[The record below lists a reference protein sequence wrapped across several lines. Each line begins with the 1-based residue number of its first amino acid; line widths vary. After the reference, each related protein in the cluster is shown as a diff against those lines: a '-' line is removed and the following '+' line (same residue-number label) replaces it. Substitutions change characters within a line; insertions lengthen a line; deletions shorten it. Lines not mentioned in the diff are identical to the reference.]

1 VRREDLEHI
10 IRAAGD
16 VLSETEVII
25 VGSQAILGAPYEDL
39 PKDVTLSVEVDVI
52 ATHDLDGNKALRLNG
67 AIGEMT
73 RFDEMFGYYAE
84 GVEEGLCR
92 FPERWRERLLP
103 VETPATNG
111 VTGLCVEPHD
121 LCASKLLA
129 GRDKD
134 LKYVASLL
142 RSGHVKVEV
151 LIERLQTTDATADEF
166 ERVIGFF
173 ERTTHPATNSPARR
187 ALRKARSHLASTRSA
202 KGPSGGLPS

>member
-1 VRREDLEHI
+1 MKREDLEHI
-10 IRAAGD
+10 IRASGD
-16 VLSETEVII
+16 VLGESEVII
-25 VGSQAILGAPYEDL
+25 VGSQAILGAPYEGL
-39 PKDVTLSVEVDVI
+39 PKDVTLSVEVDVM
-52 ATHDLDGNKALRLNG
+52 ATHDPDGSKALRLNG

-73 RFDEMFGYYAE
+73 RFDDTYGYYAE
-84 GVEEGLCR
+84 GVEDGLCR
-92 FPERWRERLLP
+92 FPEGWRERFMP
-103 VETPATNG
+103 VESPATNG

-134 LKYVASLL
+134 LKYVGSLL

-166 ERVIGFF
+166 ERIIGFV

-187 ALRKARSHLASTRSA
+187 GLRKAKSHLASMRGA
-202 KGPSGGLPS
+202 EGLSGG

>member
-1 VRREDLEHI
+1 MKREDLEHI

-16 VLSETEVII
+16 VLQESEVII
-25 VGSQAILGAPYEDL
+25 VGSQAILGAPYEGL
-39 PKDVTLSVEVDVI
+39 PKDVTLSVEVDVM
-52 ATHDLDGNKALRLNG
+52 ATHDPDGSKELRLNG

-73 RFDEMFGYYAE
+73 PFGDMEGYYAE
-84 GVEEGLCR
+84 GVEDGLCR
-92 FPERWRERLLP
+92 FPEGWRERFTP
-103 VETPATNG
+103 VESPATNG

-134 LKYVASLL
+134 LKYVGSLL

-166 ERVIGFF
+166 ERII
-173 ERTTHPATNSPARR
+173 
-187 ALRKARSHLASTRSA
+187 
-202 KGPSGGLPS
+202 